1 MRRVA
6 LLSMVLLGFVA
17 AGCGSSKSYSVD
29 DTKACLQARGAQI
42 GGKLDFVA
50 STATGGAFV
59 ASLGDNSVK
68 VVFGETQDDAEQ
80 IELAYDHFAYANVKA
95 GLPDILRRDRNV
107 VMLWEQHPQDSD
119 LALVTG
125 CLK

>member
-6 LLSMVLLGFVA
+6 LLSMVLIGVVA
-17 AGCGSSKSYSVD
+17 AGCGSSKPYSLE
-29 DTKACLQARGAQI
+29 DTKSCLQARGAQI

-59 ASLGDNSVK
+59 SNLGDNTVK

-80 IELAYDHFAYANVKA
+80 IELAYDHFAYSNVKA
-95 GLPDILRRDRNV
+95 GLPDVLRRYRNV
-107 VMLWEQHPQDSD
+107 VTLWDKHPLDSD